1 MAVADDGFPAAEGL
15 FESAACGLLLTD
27 ATGTIRRANAIFCT
41 WIGYAP
47 EELIGKR
54 RLQDL
59 LTMGGKVFHQT
70 HWSPLLQMQGSIA
83 EVKVDLVHRDGQHV
97 PMLINAL
104 RRRRGDIVFDEL
116 ALLVVTDRHKYESEL
131 LLARRNAEK
140 ALNELRLAE
149 AQLTQ
154 ADHRKNE
161 FLATLAHELRNPLSP
176 ISNALQIMRSDPTG
190 DKAPN
195 LLAMMD
201 RQVTHLVRLID
212 DLLDVSRISQGK
224 IDLRRENITLQ
235 SAIQDALDASRPL
248 IDSSAHTLVLDVPE
262 KLLWLHADSTRV
274 SQIVSNLLNN
284 AAKYSPHGSCITL
297 AARVDN
303 GEAVLSVSD
312 TGLGIPSDMLPQI
325 FDLFTQVDRTL
336 ARSQGGLG
344 IGLALVKQLLEMHG
358 GKIEAM
364 SAGLNQGSRF
374 TIRLPLAIVAVESNA
389 AMQENTT
396 PPVDAALRV
405 LVVDDNAPSAQT
417 IGWMLEMDSHEPRL
431 AHNAR
436 EALLAA
442 GEFLP
447 DAILLDIGL
456 PDMDGYDLC
465 RELRK
470 DPRFEN
476 TLIIAQTGWG
486 QAKDRQL
493 AAEAGFDHHLV
504 KPFSVNELSALLN
517 KVKSSNGQ

>member
-1 MAVADDGFPAAEGL
+1 MAVAEDGFPDGGGL

-27 ATGTIRRANAIFCT
+27 AAGTIRRANAIFCT
-41 WIGYAP
+41 WLGYAP
-47 EELIGKR
+47 EELIEKR
-54 RLQDL
+54 RIQDL

-83 EVKVDLVHRDGQHV
+83 EVKVDLVHRDGRHV
-97 PMLINAL
+97 PMLVNAM
-104 RRRRGDIVFDEL
+104 RRRRGDIIFDEI
-116 ALLVVTDRHKYESEL
+116 ALLIVTDRHKYEIEL

-140 ALNELRLAE
+140 ALTELRLAE
-149 AQLTQ
+149 AQLTE
-154 ADHRKNE
+154 ADHRKDE

-176 ISNALQIMRSDPTG
+176 ISNALQIMRSGPTN
-190 DKAPN
+190 DKAPE

-201 RQVTHLVRLID
+201 RQVKHLVRLID
-212 DLLDVSRISQGK
+212 DLLDVSRISKGK
-224 IDLRRENITLQ
+224 IELRKENITLQ
-235 SAIQDALDASRPL
+235 SAIQDAIDASLPL
-248 IDSSAHTLVLDVPE
+248 IDSNAHLLTLDLPE
-262 KLLWLHADSTRV
+262 KPLWLHADPTRL

-284 AAKYSPHGSCITL
+284 AAKYTPRRGRITL
-297 AARVDN
+297 AARGEK
-303 GEAVLSVSD
+303 GEAVLSVID
-312 TGLGIPSDMLPQI
+312 NGVGIPPDMLPHV

-336 ARSQGGLG
+336 ERSRGGLG
-344 IGLALVKQLLEMHG
+344 IGLALVKQLLEMHE

-364 SAGLNQGSRF
+364 SAGPNRGSTF
-374 TIRLPLAIVAVESNA
+374 TICLPIATAAVDEGTA
-389 AMQENTT
+389 AMPECASPTATT
-396 PPVDAALRV
+396 ALRV
-405 LVVDDNAPSAQT
+405 LIVDDNAPSAQT
-417 IGWMLEMDSHEPRL
+417 VGWMLELDGHEPRL

-436 EALLAA
+436 EALATA
-442 GEFLP
+442 SAFLP

-486 QAKDRQL
+486 QARDRQL

-504 KPFSVNELSALLN
+504 KPFSSEQLSALLVAN
-517 KVKSSNGQ
+517 D